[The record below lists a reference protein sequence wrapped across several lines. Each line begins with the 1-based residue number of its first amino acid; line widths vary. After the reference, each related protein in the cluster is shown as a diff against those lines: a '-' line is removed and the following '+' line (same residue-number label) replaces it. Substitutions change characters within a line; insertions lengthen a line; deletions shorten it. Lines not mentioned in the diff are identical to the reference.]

1 MTSDGGPP
9 QLGRPRDHSIDAR
22 VLEATR
28 LLLKDRGFEDTTI
41 RAIAETSGVHASAI
55 YRRWRSR
62 TEIIEMAV
70 YPGISSVVVR
80 PTGDLRR
87 DLRRFIRAHLVAFGA
102 PETKAAMPGL
112 LAAYQASGRSGEPE
126 HWLAVSARPQ
136 FLDILLAAPAGSVD
150 PAVDPNDVFDVLLG
164 AMIARVLVPTVA
176 ARNRPMEQLV
186 DVVLRLVQPQTP
198 PAARHVV
205 RSSSPAPRSTNSLGA
220 WADPGHPCS

>member
-1 MTSDGGPP
+1 MKSDEGPP
-9 QLGRPRDHSIDAR
+9 QLGRPRDQSIDAR

-28 LLLKDRGFEDTTI
+28 LLLRERGFEDTTI
-41 RAIAETSGVHASAI
+41 RAIAEASGVHASAI
-55 YRRWRSR
+55 YRRWSSR
-62 TEIIEMAV
+62 TEIIEVAV

-136 FLDILLAAPAGSVD
+136 FLDILLSAPAGSVD
-150 PAVDPNDVFDVLLG
+150 PGIDPNDVFDVLLG
-164 AMIARVLVPTVA
+164 AMIARTLVPTVA

-186 DVVLRLVQPQTP
+186 DMVLRLVQPQTP
-198 PAARHVV
+198 TAAPPTSFTQSHRR
-205 RSSSPAPRSTNSLGA
+205 RSQRTP
-220 WADPGHPCS
+220 

>member
-1 MTSDGGPP
+1 MATYHEGMTLDEGPP
-9 QLGRPRDHSIDAR
+9 QLGRPRDQSIDAR
-22 VLEATR
+22 VLDATR
-28 LLLKDRGFEDTTI
+28 ALLRERGFEDTTI

-136 FLDILLAAPAGSVD
+136 FLDILLAAPSGSVD
-150 PAVDPNDVFDVLLG
+150 PGVDPNDVFDILLG
-164 AMIARVLVPTVA
+164 AMIARTLVPTVA

-186 DVVLRLVQPQTP
+186 DTVLRLVQPRTP
-198 PAARHVV
+198 PAA
-205 RSSSPAPRSTNSLGA
+205 PASFLQSRPRRGQRT
-220 WADPGHPCS
+220 P